1 MERPEVGPKGETRG
15 IERVKSNEYSRMGSG
30 FTGEFLCRL
39 YSCLFANFVFQMCS
53 AWAESRAEEDL
64 SVPGEGKPLHS
75 ESAKKMT
82 LLQDMRP
89 ELV

>member
-1 MERPEVGPKGETRG
+1 
-15 IERVKSNEYSRMGSG
+15 
-30 FTGEFLCRL
+30 
-39 YSCLFANFVFQMCS
+39 MCS

-64 SVPGEGKPLHS
+64 GVPGEGKPLHS

>member
-1 MERPEVGPKGETRG
+1 
-15 IERVKSNEYSRMGSG
+15 
-30 FTGEFLCRL
+30 
-39 YSCLFANFVFQMCS
+39 MCC
-53 AWAESRAEEDL
+53 AWAERQAEEDL
-64 SVPGEGKPLHS
+64 SVPGEGKPLHF

>member
-1 MERPEVGPKGETRG
+1 
-15 IERVKSNEYSRMGSG
+15 
-30 FTGEFLCRL
+30 
-39 YSCLFANFVFQMCS
+39 MCS
-53 AWAESRAEEDL
+53 VWAESRAEEDL
-64 SVPGEGKPLHS
+64 SVPGEGKSRHS